1 MLVYMALSLPKI
13 AGGSW
18 GAVTPQA
25 APGQRPGGR
34 PPWNN
39 NPPLKNAFIEKQ
51 YIRQK
56 RKTPTY
62 QSWDLLAGL
71 EMFKARQNL
80 SA

>member
-13 AGGSW
+13 AGGSG

-56 RKTPTY
+56 RNPP
-62 QSWDLLAGL
+62 
-71 EMFKARQNL
+71 FINL
-80 SA
+80 GTFWQVWKCLKLDRI